1 MGRTPARNRRK
12 GVRGMRAVVQRVT
25 SADVKIDGEVK
36 GRIDNGFMVL
46 LGVGNDDTAEDM
58 KYIADKIINLRV
70 FSDENDKMNLSLAD
84 VGGSM
89 LVISQFTLYG
99 DCSHGRRPYFGD
111 AMEPVGANKMYE
123 DFVAYV
129 RDKGIYTET
138 GEFGADM
145 KVSLTND
152 GPVTIILE
160 SKK

>member
-1 MGRTPARNRRK
+1 
-12 GVRGMRAVVQRVT
+12 MRAVVQRVT
-25 SADVKIDGEVK
+25 SADVKIDNEVK

-46 LGVGNDDTAEDM
+46 LGVGNGDTAEDM

-129 RDKGIYTET
+129 RDKGIHTET